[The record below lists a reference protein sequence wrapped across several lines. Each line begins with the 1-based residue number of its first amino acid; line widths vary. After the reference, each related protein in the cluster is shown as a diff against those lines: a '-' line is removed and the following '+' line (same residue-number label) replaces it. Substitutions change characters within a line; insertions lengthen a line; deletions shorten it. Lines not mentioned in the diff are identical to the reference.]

1 MFLNQHKIRDIR
13 VQNTWTQQQ
22 LADLCNVSIRTIQ
35 RVERDGIASMETTM
49 ALAAAFNTPKKSLM
63 VTIQP
68 EKFKF
73 INNIFYWS
81 FIGSICYEA
90 CNGPHLILKVLSY

>member
-73 INNIFYWS
+73 INLLIIF
-81 FIGSICYEA
+81 FIGA
-90 CNGPHLILKVLSY
+90 LLGAFVMRLVMALT

>member
-1 MFLNQHKIRDIR
+1 MFLNQHKIRNLR

-63 VTIQP
+63 VTIHP

-73 INNIFYWS
+73 INLFLIF
-81 FIGSICYEA
+81 FIGVLLGAFVMRHIMA
-90 CNGPHLILKVLSY
+90 LI